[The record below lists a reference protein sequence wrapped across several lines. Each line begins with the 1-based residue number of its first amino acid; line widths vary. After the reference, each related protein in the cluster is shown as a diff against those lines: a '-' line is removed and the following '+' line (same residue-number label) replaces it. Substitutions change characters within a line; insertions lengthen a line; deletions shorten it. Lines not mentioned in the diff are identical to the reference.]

1 MRRSFV
7 VVEMPDRAGAVA
19 VIAPSGSAASCPHQP
34 GADKGPR
41 GLRNGAAY
49 SPVMPPGA
57 VAARLVVGAV
67 ERMDG
72 SWPPVLVYAVVA
84 VALGAIVAVV
94 AMFRRLRAAARDQRL
109 RPRGWER

>member
-1 MRRSFV
+1 M
-7 VVEMPDRAGAVA
+7 
-19 VIAPSGSAASCPHQP
+19 
-34 GADKGPR
+34 
-41 GLRNGAAY
+41 
-49 SPVMPPGA
+49 MPPGA
-57 VAARLVVGAV
+57 VAARLVVEAA

-94 AMFRRLRAAARDQRL
+94 VMFRRLRAAVREQRL